1 MPADLHDANQLPAV
15 LVTQATPWNYI
26 SPGVL
31 CSSQSVLATIGGTV
45 GSAYIASAVGVQQG
59 GATFQLNTQDNTGPG
74 VGPIQVQVTQLTT
87 VAYTQ
92 SEAGLFK
99 PVNGILRS

>member
-1 MPADLHDANQLPAV
+1 MPSDLHDVNQLPASITTQ
-15 LVTQATPWNYI
+15 VTPFLYQ

-31 CSSQSVLATIGGTV
+31 CSSGGTNLSTGSP